1 MNTSARTVAGRW
13 TNRIAR
19 AELLTSSRPEA
30 EETLRFYVLLASWQR
45 DVAERLDDRLPEPA
59 AGLTKAVPRA
69 EYPLLR
75 QGDLD
80 PALLEPYLAGFMRL
94 LDLGPAPLAALAEL
108 LRNDAPRRSQLIER
122 FAAGQLDAL
131 AEQAGLSLEIAGFAQ
146 QVLWQPLL
154 ELLGSRALPLIDLE
168 SWYEPVCP
176 FCGGPPL
183 CSVLAGR
190 GARPGQR
197 LLVCAVCL
205 FEWSFARL
213 RCPECG
219 AEDDGAFSPVEAEQ
233 YAAVRLDICARC
245 RCYLKTADARVDGHL
260 VAVVDDIAT
269 PALDLWAD
277 SQGLHRLA
285 PALLR

>member
-1 MNTSARTVAGRW
+1 MTTSTRPVTGRW
-13 TNRIAR
+13 SNRIAR

-45 DVAERLDDRLPEPA
+45 EVAEAVDDGLPEPA
-59 AGLTKAVPRA
+59 AGSTKAVPRA

-94 LDLGPAPLAALAEL
+94 LDLGPAPMAALAEIL
-108 LRNDAPRRSQLIER
+108 TSDAPRRSQLIEP
-122 FAAGQLDAL
+122 FAAVQLDAL
-131 AEQAGLSLEIAGFAQ
+131 AEQAGLSVEIAGFAR

-154 ELLGSRALPLIDLE
+154 ELLGSRAQPLIDQE

-190 GARPGQR
+190 GARPG
-197 LLVCAVCL
+197 
-205 FEWSFARL
+205 S
-213 RCPECG
+213 
-219 AEDDGAFSPVEAEQ
+219 
-233 YAAVRLDICARC
+233 AA
-245 RCYLKTADARVDGHL
+245 ARVRGL
-260 VAVVDDIAT
+260 PVRVVVRAS
-269 PALDLWAD
+269 ALPGMWRR
-277 SQGLHRLA
+277 G
-285 PALLR
+285 